1 MISWR
6 SGSAEA
12 AAAAEKE
19 EEEADMTR
27 RFGGGE
33 YRRGF
38 REEMGERLGFLRRS
52 REGIRVLLGERRFA
66 ERSAI
71 SLRLRRTYEGR
82 GGRERGGVLTVRIRS

>member
-19 EEEADMTR
+19 EEEADTTR

-33 YRRGF
+33 DRRGF
-38 REEMGERLGFLRRS
+38 RGEMGERLGFLRRS

-71 SLRLRRTYEGR
+71 SLRCTCVGRDGR
-82 GGRERGGVLTVRIRS
+82 GKGGVLTIRIRL